1 MLDSDERF
9 IQWLNAEM
17 EARNLSQG
25 ELARRSGLSQSMI
38 SLLLLGKN
46 KPGIDTLHC
55 LSAAFNMR
63 KEDVF
68 RNAGL
73 LDPLPDKGDPA
84 LSELHYLIP
93 RLSSNGR
100 ARVLDYAR
108 YVDGRKPQVTIREGA
123 AGYSADAACDLFHRL
138 SPEAQKPVLEL
149 LLLLAD
155 D

>member
-1 MLDSDERF
+1 
-9 IQWLNAEM
+9 M
-17 EARNLSQG
+17 ETRNLSQG

-93 RLSSNGR
+93 RLSSKGR

-108 YVDGRKPQVTIREGA
+108 YVDGRKPQTTIHDDVVN
-123 AGYSADAACDLFHRL
+123 YSADDACDLFHRL
-138 SPEAQKPVLEL
+138 SPEARKPVLEL
-149 LLLLAD
+149 MSLLIED
-155 D
+155 